1 MRLRSYY
8 NDSEILANQYTFGQ
22 EWQLEDGNEYIGLY
36 HMYIPTGEIYTMGK
50 WSPRDSKKLVKYI
63 NLPESVKQYKKIKPD
78 VVTKYDS
85 VSNQMIQVTNDDYAI
100 GYITRYFIKKYNEN
114 YISEI
119 NKIQYANW
127 GAKKIDPNLY
137 TAISITWYI
146 TGEINDVKTS
156 ISTIPGVF
164 NKNKKEVLLAELTIP
179 GITKLIT
186 NYLQYYQDT

>member
-1 MRLRSYY
+1 
-8 NDSEILANQYTFGQ
+8 
-22 EWQLEDGNEYIGLY
+22 
-36 HMYIPTGEIYTMGK
+36 MYIPTGEIYTMGK

-186 NYLQYYQDT
+186 NYLQ